1 ILAVDGID
9 GYHVGTLDLAQ
20 SMGSPPPE
28 QLDEAVTEIVG
39 RCNAAGKL
47 TSVGVVTPWAID
59 GVKKR
64 VDQGVD
70 ILTVASA
77 WMLTNAV
84 GAFLEDVEARIPEDR
99 RTRTGRTPTPNQY
112 VNPQK

>member
-1 ILAVDGID
+1 
-9 GYHVGTLDLAQ
+9 
-20 SMGSPPPE
+20 
-28 QLDEAVTEIVG
+28 
-39 RCNAAGKL
+39 
-47 TSVGVVTPWAID
+47 VTPWAID
-59 GVKKR
+59 GVQKR

-84 GAFLEDVEARIPEDR
+84 GAFLEDVEERIPEGR

-112 VNPQK
+112 VNPKR